1 MKTLQKGFTL
11 IELMIVVAIIG
22 ILAAIAV
29 PAYQDYTIKS
39 KVAETASVMAP
50 VRTALDVA
58 VAEGTVV
65 DTINGVGSLT
75 QTQLGLSGQEF
86 YKGKYVSFVTYG
98 QEAAQGPWVEACLKT
113 QAEETAAGLSLG
125 LGTAYG
131 LCSRWEGF
139 PSGGNI
145 RWMVDPT
152 GTARNAA
159 GRGLVPSKYHPK
171 G

>member
-39 KVAETASVMAP
+39 KVAESASMIAP
-50 VRTALDVA
+50 TRTALDVA
-58 VAEGTVV
+58 VAEGTLV
-65 DTINGVGSLT
+65 DDVGTLT

-98 QEAAQGPWVEACLKT
+98 DTGAGTGPWVEACLKT

-125 LGTAYG
+125 LGSAYG
-131 LCSRWEGF
+131 LCSRWVGF
-139 PSGGNI
+139 PSGGSI
-145 RWMVDPT
+145 RWEPDPT
-152 GTARNAA
+152 GAAANAD